1 MFQAQ
6 PCGKWIV
13 DVEEFMIKIRDLS
26 HGTTGIGSA
35 LKASGMVATRNQ
47 KIDQD
52 NYLPPFLHLQNLAP
66 YISTEL
72 GGFSLVFTT
81 SPCTWHKRADPNFP
95 KVHVFSSLTTRG

>member
-6 PCGKWIV
+6 ACGKWIV

-26 HGTTGIGSA
+26 HGATGIGSA

-52 NYLPPFLHLQNLAP
+52 SYLPPFLHLQNLAP

-72 GGFSLVFTT
+72 GGGFLCSLPLPHALGTRELTLT
-81 SPCTWHKRADPNFP
+81 SPRYMSS
-95 KVHVFSSLTTRG
+95 VH